1 MFQENALPM
10 SAATLGGAVLF
21 GLAEYFQQGQS
32 TNWKRVLTYS
42 ALGATAG
49 AVTSVGLVK
58 AKEYT
63 KASGEANWAIIGG
76 SAGLALPLIYS
87 VYEKYVQR
95 KTLTNA
101 DLIKRSVMWM
111 VIAGGVGTSLTY
123 VQKKY

>member
-1 MFQENALPM
+1 MFQENALSI

-42 ALGATAG
+42 TVGAGAG
-49 AVTSVGLVK
+49 AVASVGVIK

-76 SAGLALPLIYS
+76 SAGFALPLIYS
-87 VYEKYVQR
+87 VYDKYVNQ
-95 KTLTNA
+95 KALTNA

-111 VIAGGVGTSLTY
+111 TAAGAIGTALTY